1 MEETP
6 MATKSRKK
14 SRTDPVDTEQL
25 YEHLQ
30 AVIRDSEAL
39 LKASASYAG
48 DKIDIAKA
56 QAAETLATAKERLA
70 DVPYGPLDQGRE
82 YVQKGDQYVRDNP
95 WQSVGFAALAGFVLG
110 ALLLRSRD

>member
-1 MEETP
+1 M
-6 MATKSRKK
+6 KSRSK
-14 SRTDPVDTEQL
+14 SALTEPVDTDQL

-48 DKIDIAKA
+48 DKIDLAKS
-56 QAAETLATAKERLA
+56 QAAETLAAAKERLA
-70 DVPYGPLDQGRE
+70 DVQEGLLGQTRE

>member
-1 MEETP
+1 MEERA

-14 SRTDPVDTEQL
+14 TDPVDAEQL

-48 DKIDIAKA
+48 DKIDSAKS
-56 QAAETLATAKERLA
+56 QAAETLAAAKERLA
-70 DVPYGPLDQGRE
+70 DVQEGIVGQTRE
-82 YVQKGDQYVRDNP
+82 YVEKGDQYVRENP
-95 WQSVGFAALAGFVLG
+95 WQSVGFAALAGFVFG
-110 ALLLRSRD
+110 ALLMRSRD

>member
-1 MEETP
+1 
-6 MATKSRKK
+6 MA
-14 SRTDPVDTEQL
+14 DPVDAEQL

-48 DKIDIAKA
+48 DKIDLAKS
-56 QAAETLATAKERLA
+56 QAAETLAAAKERLA
-70 DVPYGPLDQGRE
+70 DVQDGIVDQTRQYVQRGDE
-82 YVQKGDQYVRDNP
+82 YVRENP
-95 WQSVGFAALAGFVLG
+95 WQSVGFAALAGFIFG

>member
-1 MEETP
+1 
-6 MATKSRKK
+6 MA
-14 SRTDPVDTEQL
+14 DPVDAEQL

-48 DKIDIAKA
+48 DKIDVAKA
-56 QAAETLATAKERLA
+56 QAADTLAAAKERLA
-70 DVPYGPLDQGRE
+70 DVQDGIMVQTRE
-82 YVQKGDQYVRDNP
+82 YVQKGDEYVRDNP
-95 WQSVGFAALAGFVLG
+95 WQSVGFAALAGFVFG

>member
-1 MEETP
+1 MEEP
-6 MATKSRKK
+6 AMKSRKN
-14 SRTDPVDTEQL
+14 SAMSDPVDAAQL
-25 YEHLQ
+25 FEHLQ
-30 AVIRDSEAL
+30 AVIRDSDAL

-48 DKIDIAKA
+48 DKIDQART
-56 QAAETLATAKERLA
+56 QAAESLAAAKERLA
-70 DVPYGPLDQGRE
+70 DIQAGVVGQTRE

>member
-1 MEETP
+1 MSA
-6 MATKSRKK
+6 MKARKK
-14 SRTDPVDTEQL
+14 STMADPVDAEQL

-48 DKIDIAKA
+48 DKIDVAKA

-70 DVPYGPLDQGRE
+70 DVQDGLLDQGRE

>member
-1 MEETP
+1 
-6 MATKSRKK
+6 MA
-14 SRTDPVDTEQL
+14 DPVDAEQL

-48 DKIDIAKA
+48 DKIDIAKT
-56 QAAETLATAKERLA
+56 QAADTLAAAKARMAEVQ
-70 DVPYGPLDQGRE
+70 DGIMGQTRE
-82 YVQKGDQYVRDNP
+82 YMQKGDEYVRENP
-95 WQSVGFAALAGFVLG
+95 WQSVGFAALAGFIFG

>member
-1 MEETP
+1 M
-6 MATKSRKK
+6 KSRKK
-14 SRTDPVDTEQL
+14 SAMTDPVDAEQL

-48 DKIDIAKA
+48 DKIDVAKA
-56 QAAETLATAKERLA
+56 QAAETLASAKERLA
-70 DVPYGPLDQGRE
+70 EVQDGIVEHGRE
-82 YVQKGDQYVRDNP
+82 YALKGDQYVRDNP
-95 WQSVGFAALAGFVLG
+95 WQSVGFAALAGFVFG